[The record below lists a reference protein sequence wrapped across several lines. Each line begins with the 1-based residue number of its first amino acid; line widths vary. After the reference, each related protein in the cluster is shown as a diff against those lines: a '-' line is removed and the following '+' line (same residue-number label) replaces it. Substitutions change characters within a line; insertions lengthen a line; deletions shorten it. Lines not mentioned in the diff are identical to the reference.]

1 MRLPNYKVAHIS
13 ETDYLQNEE
22 LSDIKHEY
30 FDGEIFAMSGAKANH
45 QRIKGNVFAEVRQH
59 LKGTP
64 CEAFQSDM
72 KVRAD
77 KGNKYFYPDVVISC
91 NQDGESDFTESPRL
105 IIEVLSN
112 STRKFDKD
120 LKRKIYQAIPSL
132 EEYVLI
138 EQDHVEIE
146 ISRKSEDWYSSYY
159 FLGDNVVFES
169 IGLTL
174 SILDVYARVE
184 NQELQAF
191 LAKQETINPLKK
203 SLESALA
210 LA

>member
-1 MRLPNYKVAHIS
+1 MGLAAFKTAYLS
-13 ETDYLQNEE
+13 EQDYLEAE
-22 LSDIKHEY
+22 KVSDVKHEY

-45 QRIKGNVFAEVRQH
+45 QRITGNVFAELRQH

-64 CEAFQSDM
+64 CEAFSSDM

-77 KGNKYFYPDVVISC
+77 NGNKYFYPDVVVCC

-105 IIEVLSN
+105 IVEVLSN

-120 LKRKIYQAIPSL
+120 LKRTCYQTIPTL

-146 ISRKSEDWYSSYY
+146 ISRKSADWHSSYY
-159 FLGDNVVFES
+159 FLGDDVTFES

-174 SILDVYARVE
+174 PVLEIYARVE
-184 NQELQAF
+184 NKELQEF
-191 LAKQETINPLKK
+191 LAKQEAERCL
-203 SLESALA
+203 
-210 LA
+210 